1 MIIYNNVYPKYCL
14 KMKNKKMPINETK
27 DFIFE
32 NYYKRIGFSKE
43 SSCYS
48 IKRLKKDLMLL
59 SNKLIEKYPILIM
72 KKNSVNHL

>member
-14 KMKNKKMPINETK
+14 KMKNKKIPINETK

-43 SSCYS
+43 NSCYS
-48 IKRLKKDLMLL
+48 IKRLKKDSMLL

-72 KKNSVNHL
+72 KKKK

>member
-1 MIIYNNVYPKYCL
+1 MTIYNNAYSKYCL
-14 KMKNKKMPINETK
+14 KMKNTKMPINETK

-43 SSCYS
+43 SSCFS

-59 SNKLIEKYPILIM
+59 SNKLIEKYLILVM
-72 KKNSVNHL
+72 KKNSINHL

>member
-14 KMKNKKMPINETK
+14 KMKNKMMPINETK

-48 IKRLKKDLMLL
+48 IKRLKKDSMLL

-72 KKNSVNHL
+72 KKKK

>member
-1 MIIYNNVYPKYCL
+1 
-14 KMKNKKMPINETK
+14 MPINETK

-48 IKRLKKDLMLL
+48 IKRLKKDSMLL

-72 KKNSVNHL
+72 KKKKKMKINKTSRTSYLSTKNL